1 MAQNEQSRLEAIKE
15 VYGIETKTITMSDG
29 EVISNWYM
37 LGYET
42 IEEVLDLIPEEEIED
57 VYDSNGLDG
66 IDWAIGSL

>member
-42 IEEVLDLIPEEEIED
+42 IEEVLDLIPEDEIED